1 MEEDEVEE
9 MDERYEHKGEHQNLI
24 RAMNDKRLVNRYSKY
39 LNKCLFNTS
48 DAFLR
53 RKHNQY
59 LDSIGFVKEET
70 VYDRMQRD
78 CQRRVAKH
86 SNHQPVV
93 PLSPMKSPKGSI
105 FG

>member
-1 MEEDEVEE
+1 
-9 MDERYEHKGEHQNLI
+9 
-24 RAMNDKRLVNRYSKY
+24 MNDKRLVTRYSKY

-53 RKHNQY
+53 KKHNQY

-78 CQRRVAKH
+78 CQRREAKH
-86 SNHQPVV
+86 HP
-93 PLSPMKSPKGSI
+93 PLLKKPTTLSPLKSPKGSI
-105 FG
+105 LG